1 MRLRPGDAK
10 EECFIFIVPQSALLL
25 YLTDA

>member
-1 MRLRPGDAK
+1 MRLRPGDAE

-25 YLTDA
+25 CLTDA